1 MKDKKVIFTDNNI
14 VLSDNPRSVVMD
26 KASKSLMEFY
36 SYIVCQNKGDVLDIG
51 FGMGYSADKMYEL
64 ADSYTCIEINPQIYK
79 RASEWA
85 KKRSNVSIIFGDW
98 FDIIPQLGM
107 KYDGIFMDT
116 HDDPNQI
123 YFEEI
128 SKQVANNKC
137 ILSIFNYFTQ
147 RDSKDMNEYIFN
159 LDKPKFTTTV
169 KDFHRVNWTVFNG
182 SEYLKTSSR
191 ISFPDPTKII

>member
-85 KKRSNVSIIFGDW
+85 KKRSNVSI
-98 FDIIPQLGM
+98 
-107 KYDGIFMDT
+107 
-116 HDDPNQI
+116 
-123 YFEEI
+123 
-128 SKQVANNKC
+128 
-137 ILSIFNYFTQ
+137 
-147 RDSKDMNEYIFN
+147 
-159 LDKPKFTTTV
+159 
-169 KDFHRVNWTVFNG
+169 
-182 SEYLKTSSR
+182 
-191 ISFPDPTKII
+191 PTFWV